1 MPTGNA
7 PTTRATI
14 VVVPLR
20 SVRLHGAAG
29 CAGGGNGL
37 ATPGRQTTSLPVIP
51 SPNFVRHTVRATSQ
65 GRTENDGGVLSGG
78 VLGIFPWKIPQE
90 SVENQTDIVWRFQ
103 MRLVSKV
110 IAFPIAVLWVFRWQI
125 LAIAGVVLGIR
136 WWDRLTF

>member
-1 MPTGNA
+1 
-7 PTTRATI
+7 
-14 VVVPLR
+14 
-20 SVRLHGAAG
+20 
-29 CAGGGNGL
+29 
-37 ATPGRQTTSLPVIP
+37 
-51 SPNFVRHTVRATSQ
+51 
-65 GRTENDGGVLSGG
+65 
-78 VLGIFPWKIPQE
+78 LGIFPWKIPQE